1 MSTPRRNP
9 FRGFFDIMSEMNR
22 LQHQWMS
29 RRESKPAEQIRTA
42 ATAWVPPADIFAR
55 RGDLVICCELAGL
68 TRADVDVTIAN
79 GVLTI
84 SGVRQRKPDEENN
97 ITYYT
102 QERFHGPFR
111 RSMVLPEGIGK
122 NNITAHFD
130 NGLLEIVLK
139 NGAAEAPQHIDI
151 ETRNQA

>member
-9 FRGFFDIMSEMNR
+9 FRGFFDVMSEMNR

-29 RRESKPAEQIRTA
+29 HREAEPAEQIRTP

-55 RGDLVICCELAGL
+55 RGDLVIRCELAGL
-68 TRADVDVTIAN
+68 TRADVDVTVAN
-79 GVLTI
+79 GMLTI
-84 SGVRQRKPDEENN
+84 SGVRQRRPDEEDT
-97 ITYYT
+97 TYYT

-139 NGAAEAPQHIDI
+139 DGAAGTPQHIDI
-151 ETRNQA
+151 ETRNEN